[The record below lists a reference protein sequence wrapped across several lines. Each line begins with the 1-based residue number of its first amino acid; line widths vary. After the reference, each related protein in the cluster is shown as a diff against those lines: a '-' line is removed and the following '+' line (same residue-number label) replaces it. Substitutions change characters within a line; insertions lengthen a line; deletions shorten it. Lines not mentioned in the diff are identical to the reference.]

1 LPGLLGKLCAFH
13 PQIQI
18 GLAQVEF
25 PEKYIAQVFLIVL
38 PGVNKDMLTEPIQVF
53 DNDAQPNDL
62 GPGPEKGQY
71 FHA

>member
-1 LPGLLGKLCAFH
+1 
-13 PQIQI
+13 
-18 GLAQVEF
+18 
-25 PEKYIAQVFLIVL
+25 
-38 PGVNKDMLTEPIQVF
+38 VNKDMLTEPIQVF